1 MFTAARAFPEGLAP
15 QRIVSLVPSWTE
27 ALFALGLGE
36 RVVGR
41 TEWCN
46 QPPGA
51 ALDVIP
57 TIGGT
62 KTVDVSAVAA
72 LRPDLVIANKEENRR
87 RHIEKLEQHD
97 GGCRVWLT
105 YPQTVAAGVEDF
117 ARMAQLI
124 AGEAE
129 GEGKG
134 GRALHEVVMP
144 AAWAVLAAEEAN
156 RVLPP
161 TRRPSV
167 FCPIWREPWM
177 AVGSGTYADDMIAL
191 CGGRNAFAQGWAGE
205 DAAAAKA
212 EKRYPKLS
220 LDNLVAAAP
229 DVVLLPDE
237 PYVFGEADRQELMQ
251 LDIPAA
257 HSGRIHLVAGSLL
270 TWYGPQ
276 VKRAIDT
283 IRPLCAPAAN

>member
-27 ALFALGLGE
+27 ALFALGLGD

-41 TEWCN
+41 TEWCT
-46 QPPGA
+46 QPLGLDGA
-51 ALDVIP
+51 VE

-62 KTVDVSAVAA
+62 KTVDVAAVAA

-87 RHIEKLEQHD
+87 RHIEALEGQH
-97 GGCRVWLT
+97 GIRVWLT

-117 ARMAQLI
+117 AAMARLI
-124 AGEAE
+124 AGEGE
-129 GEGKG
+129 GEGEG
-134 GRALHEVVMP
+134 GRALQQVVMP
-144 AAWAVLAAEEAN
+144 SAWAVIAAEEAA
-156 RVLPP
+156 RSLPAEH
-161 TRRPSV
+161 RPSV

-191 CGGRNAFAQGWAGE
+191 CGGRNAFAAGWAGE
-205 DAAAAKA
+205 DAAAGKA

-220 LDNLVAAAP
+220 LDMIVAAAP

-237 PYVFGEADRQELMQ
+237 PYVFGEADREEL
-251 LDIPAA
+251 LALPIPAA
-257 HSGRIHLVAGSLL
+257 RSGRIHLVAGSLL

-276 VKRAIDT
+276 VKCAIDT
-283 IRPLCAPAAN
+283 IRPLCAPTTDR